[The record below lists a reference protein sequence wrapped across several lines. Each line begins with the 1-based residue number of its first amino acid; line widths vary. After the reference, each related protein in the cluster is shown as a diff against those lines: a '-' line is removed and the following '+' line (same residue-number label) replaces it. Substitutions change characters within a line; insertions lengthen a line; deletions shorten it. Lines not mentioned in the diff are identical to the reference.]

1 MYMNEKYERMCK
13 ENRNL
18 EKAKMNQDA
27 VMRQLQQRVEQ
38 LEEDLRLSYEE
49 KGRLIVSQLHV
60 HCRVACTIII

>member
-1 MYMNEKYERMCK
+1 MYMNEKYERICQ

-18 EKAKMNQDA
+18 ERAKMNHDA

-49 KGRLIVSQLHV
+49 KGRLIVS
-60 HCRVACTIII
+60 